1 MLNAIDRL
9 AQRYPLV
16 AGAIIGAIP
25 YAVLAVFTGV

>member
-16 AGAIIGAIP
+16 AGAIIGSFP
-25 YAVLAVFTGV
+25 YAALAVL